1 MINVVALITV
11 KSGKREEF
19 LTIFKANLPAVHA
32 EVGCIEY
39 FPAIDI
45 ELGVPTQEMDENVV
59 TIIEKW
65 ETLDNLKAH
74 GVAPHM
80 LAYKEKVKDIV
91 ESVKLKVVVAA

>member
-1 MINVVALITV
+1 M
-11 KSGKREEF
+11 RDEF

-32 EVGCIEY
+32 EEGCIEY

-45 ELGVPTQEMDENVV
+45 ELGVPTQELNENIV

-65 ETLDNLKAH
+65 ETLDHLKAH

-91 ESVKLKVVVAA
+91 ADVKLKVVVAA

>member
-11 KSGKREEF
+11 NSGMRDEF

-32 EVGCIEY
+32 EEGCIEY

-45 ELGVPTQEMDENVV
+45 GLGVPTQELNENIV

-65 ETLDNLKAH
+65 ETLNHLKAH

-91 ESVKLKVVVAA
+91 ADVKLKVVVAA